1 MRRVSPVRPARA
13 RGGYKAAREG
23 CRGPRGLCA
32 TASGRVKCG
41 CGARA
46 RVCDCARAAAR
57 PRVGGRC
64 DRRPRIGRAAPV
76 KEPRGPRGTP
86 ASGAISRAR
95 VRAAPSRASGPAWRN
110 MFSPCRTPPPSDNS
124 APGVSPGA
132 SATPA
137 CVVITTGTGGKN
149 RRSRAL
155 TRWREALC
163 CSARRSARLGSAA
176 DDVAGNGAGGV
187 DGDATDG
194 VVEVC
199 GARARARAYPLTPSR
214 GGRACVRPR
223 VLYNILYNVLYNILY
238 NIVISPCVL

>member
-1 MRRVSPVRPARA
+1 MIGVTYEELSSSCLDHVMRRVSPVRPARA
-13 RGGYKAAREG
+13 RGGYKAARVG
-23 CRGPRGLCA
+23 RRGPRGLCA

-57 PRVGGRC
+57 PRVGGRG

-76 KEPRGPRGTP
+76 KGPRGPRGTP

-95 VRAAPSRASGPAWRN
+95 VRAAPSRASGPAGRN

-155 TRWREALC
+155 TRWREVLC
-163 CSARRSARLGSAA
+163 CSARRSARLGSARRPTTSP
-176 DDVAGNGAGGV
+176 
-187 DGDATDG
+187 ATAPAASTATQPTAWWRY
-194 VVEVC
+194 VV
-199 GARARARAYPLTPSR
+199 RARARAHT
-214 GGRACVRPR
+214 
-223 VLYNILYNVLYNILY
+223 LYSWAGNLPTV
-238 NIVISPCVL
+238 